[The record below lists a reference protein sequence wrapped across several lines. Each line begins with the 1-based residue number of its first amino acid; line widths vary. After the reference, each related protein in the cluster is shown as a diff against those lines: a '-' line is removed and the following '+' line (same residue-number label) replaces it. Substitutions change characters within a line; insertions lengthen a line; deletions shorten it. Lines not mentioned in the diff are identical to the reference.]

1 MLLDAATSALDPEL
15 VADGLDVFRELA
27 EGGMTMLIA
36 THDPG
41 RPMREPTRRGVART
55 VFFPPNPPQVRG
67 TSDALRRSET
77 TGKHRE

>member
-15 VADGLDVFRELA
+15 ELVADGLDMIRELV

-36 THDPG
+36 THGPG
-41 RPMREPTRRGVART
+41 RSMREPTGRGVAWT
-55 VFFPPNPPQVRG
+55 EERG

-77 TGKHRE
+77 TGKYCE